1 MVAQILLISAFCLPS
16 VLLQESP
23 VDLKA
28 IQKSAQALA
37 TATKKGDVATLLEG
51 TYPKAVEMM
60 GGKGAAEKAIRSAM
74 DDFGKKGITFTKA
87 ECSEPKE
94 IQKVDGKWYAVVP
107 MVLEM
112 QVPNGLATAPSY
124 LLGISE
130 DGGKVWKFI
139 DGSGLKNAKGRE
151 VMLPGI
157 HEKLKLPTY
166 QPPKF
171 TPNP

>member
-1 MVAQILLISAFCLPS
+1 MVAQILLILALCLPS
-16 VLLQESP
+16 VLLQGST

-37 TATKKGDVATLLEG
+37 TATKKGDVAGLLEG
-51 TYPKAVEMM
+51 TYPKAVAIM
-60 GGKGAAEKAIRSAM
+60 GGKDAAEKAIRSAM
-74 DDFGKKGITFTKA
+74 EDLGKKGVTITKA

-107 MVLEM
+107 MVVEM
-112 QVPNGLATAPSY
+112 QVPNGLATSPSY
-124 LLGISE
+124 LLGVSE

-139 DGSGLKNAKGRE
+139 DGSGLKNARGRE
-151 VMLPGI
+151 AMLPGI
-157 HEKLKLPTY
+157 HEKLKLPAN

>member
-51 TYPKAVEMM
+51 SYPKAVEMM
-60 GGKGAAEKAIRSAM
+60 GGKDAAEKAIRSAM

-87 ECSEPKE
+87 ESK
-94 IQKVDGKWYAVVP
+94 
-107 MVLEM
+107 
-112 QVPNGLATAPSY
+112 S
-124 LLGISE
+124 S
-130 DGGKVWKFI
+130 
-139 DGSGLKNAKGRE
+139 
-151 VMLPGI
+151 
-157 HEKLKLPTY
+157 
-166 QPPKF
+166 
-171 TPNP
+171 

>member
-51 TYPKAVEMM
+51 SYPKAVEMM
-60 GGKGAAEKAIRSAM
+60 GVKDAAEKAIRSAM

-94 IQKVDGKWYAVVP
+94 IQKVRQMVHRGADGVGNAGSQRIGHSPQLPAGHFGGWRQS
-107 MVLEM
+107 LE
-112 QVPNGLATAPSY
+112 
-124 LLGISE
+124 
-130 DGGKVWKFI
+130 
-139 DGSGLKNAKGRE
+139 
-151 VMLPGI
+151 I
-157 HEKLKLPTY
+157 HRWFRIEKRQGP
-166 QPPKF
+166 
-171 TPNP
+171 

>member
-1 MVAQILLISAFCLPS
+1 
-16 VLLQESP
+16 
-23 VDLKA
+23 LK
-28 IQKSAQALA
+28 
-37 TATKKGDVATLLEG
+37 
-51 TYPKAVEMM
+51 
-60 GGKGAAEKAIRSAM
+60 
-74 DDFGKKGITFTKA
+74 
-87 ECSEPKE
+87 
-94 IQKVDGKWYAVVP
+94 
-107 MVLEM
+107 
-112 QVPNGLATAPSY
+112 VPNGSATAPSY
-124 LLGISE
+124 LLGVSE